1 MGKTGNHGRFAAIAI
16 FLLLTSSLLTSS
28 IAAQDK
34 ERPLPVWKQD
44 TIIKDDVFRKYSN
57 WISAGGGTAKN
68 NHIDNSQFTGGLD
81 YKFHLQRQYYQ
92 FGLLVSGDQFGSYNN
107 YQFHLCYGKRVE
119 SGTLNFAY
127 FAGLSYSE
135 FNKRYGNG
143 YAYNATPG
151 AGIYL
156 NAEYILK
163 VTYDVGIGI
172 SAFSDINLYENLFG
186 AKLNVF
192 FCGSYKGKKEVYY

>member
-1 MGKTGNHGRFAAIAI
+1 MGKAGNYGRFAAIAF
-16 FLLLTSSLLTSS
+16 FLLPAFAFLTSSVT
-28 IAAQDK
+28 AQDK
-34 ERPLPVWKQD
+34 QSPLSAWKQD

-68 NHIDNSQFTGGLD
+68 NHFDNSQFTGGLD
-81 YKFHLQRQYYQ
+81 YNFHLRRQYYQ

-119 SGTLNFAY
+119 SSTLNFAY

-135 FNKRYGNG
+135 FYQRYGNG
-143 YAYNATPG
+143 YAINAASGPG
-151 AGIYL
+151 LYL

-163 VTYDVGIGI
+163 ATYDIGLGI
-172 SAFSDINLYENLFG
+172 SAFGDININENLFG

-192 FCGSYKGKKEVYY
+192 FCGSYKGKKEIYE